1 MKLKLNN
8 KYWILFL
15 LVMTSCASP
24 KDIVYFQDS
33 KNYASK
39 EIEQSFNVKIQVD
52 DLLAITV
59 NNKNPELALP
69 FNLPTIAYQAGKGEQ
84 LTTAQQMQGYLVDSE
99 GNIDFPILGVIHVEG
114 MTRLALTKLVKNRLI
129 EGDYMKDP
137 VVSVKLLNY
146 KISVMGEVNKPGS
159 FDINSDR
166 ITVLEALSLAGDLSI
181 YGKRDKV
188 MVIREE
194 NGVRNVVN
202 LNLKSGEIFNSP
214 YFYLQQNDVVYV
226 EPNKSRVGQSTY
238 NSNLPLL
245 VSSLSILTTVIL
257 FFFK

>member
-1 MKLKLNN
+1 MRVGLK
-8 KYWILFL
+8 YAYGILLL
-15 LVMTSCASP
+15 LVIASCASP

-39 EIEQSFNVKIQVD
+39 EIEQSFKVKMQVD

-59 NNKNPELALP
+59 NNKNPELTLP
-69 FNLPTIAYQAGKGEQ
+69 FNLPTVAYQAGSGAQ
-84 LTTAQQMQGYLVDSE
+84 LSGVQQLQGYLVDTE
-99 GNIDFPILGVIHVEG
+99 GNIDFPILGVIHVAG
-114 MTRLALTKLVKNRLI
+114 MTRMELTNLIKKRLI
-129 EGDYMKDP
+129 AGDYMKDP

-146 KISVMGEVNKPGS
+146 KISVMGEVNNPGS
-159 FDINSDR
+159 FTINSDR

-181 YGKRDKV
+181 YGKRDRV

-194 NGVRNVVN
+194 NGVRQITQ
-202 LNLKSGEIFNSP
+202 LNLKSAEVFNSP
-214 YFYLQQNDVVYV
+214 YYYLQQNDVVYV
-226 EPNKSRVGQSTY
+226 EPNNSKVGQSTY

-245 VSSLSILTTVIL
+245 VSSLSILTTVLL